1 MDATQVAAVLAATIV
16 LASIVSVEVGLSV
29 ALIELGLG
37 VLVGN
42 LLNVDPN
49 TDWLVFIAT
58 FASIVLTFLAGAEV
72 DPDDF
77 RARWVASVSIG
88 VVSFVGPFVVA
99 GLIAYGPLG
108 WDTKA
113 ALIAGTAL
121 STTSLAVV
129 YAVLV
134 ETALNTTSIGKLIMS
149 ACFVTDMGTAIALS
163 AIFIKPNAWFPA
175 FLVVSIALIVVLPKL
190 APWFFRRYG
199 DRVIEPEIKLIF
211 LCLFILMVLANAA
224 KGHAVL
230 PAFVLGLVMAKHYQE
245 HKQEQ
250 ERLRVVAFAFLTP
263 FFFLRGG
270 LNVSLGA
277 VFANLGLLGILFAAK
292 MVPKVGLIM
301 PLGRRYV
308 PEYATFTTLLMSTG
322 LTFGTISSLYG
333 LQAGII
339 DKTQFSLLV
348 TVVVF
353 SAIVPTAIAQRWFSP
368 DVEVERL
375 ADRTE
380 PMPRA
385 AEPPP
390 QRRPC
395 GWRGRRTR
403 RPRAARRSHGHE
415 RLPRAPVRCGG
426 SARRRPRGPARRCT
440 F

>member
-16 LASIVSVEVGLSV
+16 LASIISVEVGLSV

-37 VLVGN
+37 VVIGN
-42 LLNVDPN
+42 VFSVDPN

-58 FASIVLTFLAGAEV
+58 FASIALTFLAGAEV

-77 RARWVASVSIG
+77 RNRWKASVSIG
-88 VVSFVGPFVVA
+88 LVSFAGPFVVA

-134 ETALNTTSIGKLIMS
+134 ETGLNSTSIGKLIMS
-149 ACFVTDMGTAIALS
+149 ACFVTDMATAIALS
-163 AIFIKPNAWFPA
+163 AIFITPNAWFPA
-175 FLVVSIALIVVLPKL
+175 FLVVSVGVIVVLPKV

-211 LCLFILMVLANAA
+211 VCLFLLMVLANAA
-224 KGHAVL
+224 NGQAVL

-277 VFANLGLLGILFAAK
+277 VFANLGLLGVLFAAK
-292 MVPKVGLIM
+292 MIPKVGLIL
-301 PLGRRYV
+301 PLARRYV
-308 PEYATFTTLLMSTG
+308 PEHATFTTLLMSTG

-339 DKTQFSLLV
+339 DRTQFSLLV
-348 TVVVF
+348 TVVVL
-353 SAIVPTAIAQRWFSP
+353 SAILPTAIAQRWFSP
-368 DVEVERL
+368 DVHGERL
-375 ADRTE
+375 ADDAE
-380 PMPRA
+380 PMPRPA
-385 AEPPP
+385 DEPAQAIPA
-390 QRRPC
+390 
-395 GWRGRRTR
+395 GD
-403 RPRAARRSHGHE
+403 RA
-415 RLPRAPVRCGG
+415 
-426 SARRRPRGPARRCT
+426 
-440 F
+440 

>member
-1 MDATQVAAVLAATIV
+1 MDSTQLAAVLAATVV
-16 LASIVSVEVGLSV
+16 LASIISVEVGLSV

-37 VLVGN
+37 VVVGN
-42 LLNVDPN
+42 LFSVDPN

-77 RARWVASVSIG
+77 RERWGASVSIG
-88 VVSFVGPFVVA
+88 LVSFAGPFVIA

-108 WDTKA
+108 WDAKA

-134 ETALNTTSIGKLIMS
+134 ETGLNSTSIGKLIMS
-149 ACFVTDMGTAIALS
+149 ACFVTDMATAVALS

-175 FLVVSIALIVVLPKL
+175 FLLVSIGLIVVLPKI

-211 LCLFILMVLANAA
+211 LCLFALMVLANAA

-230 PAFVLGLVMAKHYQE
+230 PAFVLGLVMAKHYQQ
-245 HKQEQ
+245 HKLEQ
-250 ERLRVVAFAFLTP
+250 QRLRIVAFAFLTP

-277 VFANLGLLGILFAAK
+277 VFANLGLLAILFGAK

-301 PLGRRYV
+301 PLARRYV
-308 PEYATFTTLLMSTG
+308 PEHATFTTLLMSTG

-348 TVVVF
+348 TVVVL

-368 DVEVERL
+368 DVDEERL
-375 ADRTE
+375 ADETE

-385 AEPPP
+385 AEPPR
-390 QRRPC
+390 Q
-395 GWRGRRTR
+395 
-403 RPRAARRSHGHE
+403 
-415 RLPRAPVRCGG
+415 PV
-426 SARRRPRGPARRCT
+426 PAGEQA
-440 F
+440 

>member
-1 MDATQVAAVLAATIV
+1 MDPTQVAAVLAATIV
-16 LASIVSVEVGLSV
+16 LASIISVEVGLSV

-37 VLVGN
+37 VAVGN
-42 LLNVDPN
+42 LFNVDPN

-77 RARWVASVSIG
+77 RERWVASVSIG
-88 VVSFVGPFVVA
+88 VVSFIGPFVVA
-99 GLIAYGPLG
+99 GVIAYGPLG
-108 WDTKA
+108 WDLKA

-134 ETALNTTSIGKLIMS
+134 ETGLNSTSIGKLIMS

-163 AIFIKPNAWFPA
+163 AIFIRPNAWFPV
-175 FLVVSIALIVVLPKL
+175 FLVVSVGVIVLLPKI

-211 LCLFILMVLANAA
+211 VCLFLLMVLASAA
-224 KGHAVL
+224 KGQAVL
-230 PAFVLGLVMAKHYQE
+230 PAFVLGLVMAKHYQQ

-277 VFANLGLLGILFAAK
+277 VFANLGLLGILFTAK
-292 MVPKVGLIM
+292 MVPKMGLIL
-301 PLGRRYV
+301 PLARRYV
-308 PEYATFTTLLMSTG
+308 PEHATFTTLLMSTG

-348 TVVVF
+348 TVVVL

-368 DVEVERL
+368 DVDEERL
-375 ADRTE
+375 ADKTE

-385 AEPPP
+385 AEPPAQP
-390 QRRPC
+390 
-395 GWRGRRTR
+395 
-403 RPRAARRSHGHE
+403 
-415 RLPRAPVRCGG
+415 LPAGDG
-426 SARRRPRGPARRCT
+426 A
-440 F
+440 